1 MKLCIYRTGGAGAQ
15 GAAAN
20 GGMEPPKPSGPPSV
34 IFFLL
39 EKNRKKILDMKD
51 LCTSLLDN
59 ASNYL
64 DGCVNLKRM
73 LL

>member
-39 EKNRKKILDMKD
+39 EKNRKQSYVHLFWIMHPS
-51 LCTSLLDN
+51 T
-59 ASNYL
+59 
-64 DGCVNLKRM
+64 
-73 LL
+73 

>member
-34 IFFLL
+34 IFFFCLKKI
-39 EKNRKKILDMKD
+39 EKILDMKD
-51 LCTSLLDN
+51 LRTSLLDN

>member
-34 IFFLL
+34 IIFFAWKNI
-39 EKNRKKILDMKD
+39 EKK
-51 LCTSLLDN
+51 
-59 ASNYL
+59 YL
-64 DGCVNLKRM
+64 I
-73 LL
+73 